1 MEAIPLLVHNP
12 LEFSE
17 PLSWL
22 STAQRN
28 FCGTFYNHGAI
39 LIHDTENLFGLG
51 KTWVIVE
58 AVKVGVHV
66 ITLEHYKTYSTNRIL
81 GTFDVVDQKAL
92 DFNFLESTVGLK
104 YQYSI
109 WWSEIAMIVSDKLLG
124 SESKITNYFGNFN
137 NPNRYYCF
145 ELMNDFFKSG
155 LGYSC
160 TGKDYEENYEVK
172 LFDINSIKL

>member
-1 MEAIPLLVHNP
+1 MIAIPLLVHNP
-12 LEFSE
+12 LEFGK

-28 FCGTFYNHGAI
+28 YCGSFYNHGAI
-39 LIHDTENLFGLG
+39 LIHDTENIFGLG
-51 KTWVIVE
+51 KTWIIVE
-58 AVKVGVHV
+58 AVKVGVQA

-81 GTFDVVDQKAL
+81 GTFTPEYEIDY
-92 DFNFLESTVGLK
+92 DFIKSTVGLK

-109 WWSEIAMIVSDKLLG
+109 WWLEIVMNISNSVLG
-124 SESKITNYFGNFN
+124 SDSKITQYFGNYN

-145 ELMNDFFKSG
+145 ELLNDVFKSD
-155 LGYSC
+155 LGYTC
-160 TGKDYEENYEVK
+160 TGKDFEDKYEVT

>member
-1 MEAIPLLVHNP
+1 MIAIPLLVHNP
-12 LEFSE
+12 LELTE

-39 LIHDTENLFGLG
+39 LIHDTENIFGLG
-51 KTWVIVE
+51 KTWIIVE
-58 AVKVGVHV
+58 AVKVGVQA

-81 GTFDVVDQKAL
+81 GTFKPEHEI
-92 DFNFLESTVGLK
+92 DFNFIKSTVGLK

-109 WWSEIAMIVSDKLLG
+109 WWTEIAMNISNSVLG

-145 ELMNDFFKSG
+145 ELLNDVFKSG

-160 TGKDYEENYEVK
+160 TGKDFEDKYEVT

>member
-1 MEAIPLLVHNP
+1 MIAIPLLVHNP
-12 LEFSE
+12 FEIDK

-28 FCGTFYNHGAI
+28 FCGTFYNHAAI
-39 LIHDTENLFGLG
+39 LIHDIENIFGLG
-51 KTWVIVE
+51 KTWIIVE
-58 AVKVGVHV
+58 VVKVGVQA

-81 GTFDVVDQKAL
+81 GTFDVDQNTL
-92 DFNFLESTVGLK
+92 DYNFLKSTVGLK

-109 WWSEIAMIVSDKLLG
+109 WWSELVMNISNKLLG
-124 SESKITNYFGNFN
+124 SESKITKYFGNFN

-145 ELMNDFFKSG
+145 ELLNDFFKSE

-160 TGKDYEENYEVK
+160 TGKDFEDKYQVK